1 LDLGTEDDNSLL
13 DDLGTEDNSLLDDL
27 MMKRTVSISMPP
39 TTPMMPPAA
48 F

>member
-1 LDLGTEDDNSLL
+1 LDLGTEDDKSLL